1 MLTSPA
7 MKALIRFTLGVTL
20 CFAASAHADETFR
33 CGKWVVNSEMPLAEF
48 TAKCGQPASRKSR
61 IEDVMSRNGYT
72 GGMVK
77 VGETTIETWTYDRG
91 TQAAPMVV
99 TIVDGKIKS
108 IDRKL

>member
-1 MLTSPA
+1 
-7 MKALIRFTLGVTL
+7 MKALIRFTLGVAL
-20 CFAASAHADETFR
+20 CFAAPSHADETFR

-48 TAKCGQPASRKSR
+48 MAKCGQPAARKSR
-61 IEDVMSRNGYT
+61 TEDVMSRNGYT